1 MKKKLSEAIES
12 LKRGEIIVYPTDTQ
26 YALGAD
32 IFNSNAIK
40 KIFKLKNRPYELP
53 LPIAVE
59 KLDVIKNYA
68 IETEYSKKIC
78 KHFLPG
84 KLTIILYKKNII
96 SNLLTAF
103 SDKVAIRIPDN
114 KIALELLHHF
124 GPLTITSANMHGKQT
139 NGEIELIYSEFK
151 DKISCYLNYEIL
163 NNTPSTIVDLTHKK
177 PIIIREGDIS
187 IKDILAVI

>member
-1 MKKKLSEAIES
+1 MKKKITDAIES

-40 KIFKLKNRPYELP
+40 KIFKLKNRPYDLP

-59 KLDVIKNYA
+59 KLDVINDYA
-68 IETEYSKKIC
+68 IETEHSKKIC

-84 KLTIILYKKNII
+84 KLTVILYKKNVISDII
-96 SNLLTAF
+96 TAF

-114 KIALELLHHF
+114 KIALELLHNF
-124 GPLTITSANMHGKQT
+124 GPLTITSANIHGKQT
-139 NGEIELIYSEFK
+139 NREIELIHSEFK
-151 DKISCYLNYEIL
+151 NKISCYLNYKIL

-177 PIIIREGDIS
+177 PMIIREGDIS
-187 IKDILAVI
+187 INDILAVI